1 MNSAFRSGSSPF
13 HRCTRPVR
21 RCSSRS
27 IKHWRNKK
35 RDVKINV
42 GTHARLS
49 IFFSSVFNIQ
59 IRIHI
64 PYFYA
69 VLCCALVLASLFI
82 CSFVLPSPFSFGNFY
97 HLPFKK
103 YFSLGKKEI
112 LYDMPMSMT
121 MTIWEKSNMNIM
133 LVGVALL
140 KCWNWNK
147 LWGNLKFEIEWS
159 IVWIS
164 IKTTLD

>member
-1 MNSAFRSGSSPF
+1 MNSAFRSGSSPY
-13 HRCTRPVR
+13 HRCARPVM
-21 RCSSRS
+21 RCSRS

-42 GTHARLS
+42 GTHARPN

-103 YFSLGKKEI
+103 YFSLGKKRNIIWYANVDDDDDMREI
-112 LYDMPMSMT
+112 QYEYYVG
-121 MTIWEKSNMNIM
+121 WCCAVKM
-133 LVGVALL
+133 LEL
-140 KCWNWNK
+140 N
-147 LWGNLKFEIEWS
+147 
-159 IVWIS
+159 
-164 IKTTLD
+164 